1 MEACDIYEVAG
12 QDGKL
17 GFKNLKKGLGGPG
30 RRIEIRK
37 DDPFDRNVQSL
48 FKVRCWFFFLA
59 RSDAGPFLF
68 CRRKSVHGMRAELTI
83 S

>member
-1 MEACDIYEVAG
+1 MRLQAKIENQALKILKE
-12 QDGKL
+12 K
-17 GFKNLKKGLGGPG
+17 GFCGPG

-37 DDPFDRNVQSL
+37 DDPFDRNVQSF
-48 FKVRCWFFFLA
+48 FKVRCFFLA